1 MSVIPPGAR
10 KEMEGEMHIA
20 DLHLLLTL
28 HVYEEHYSLGSLFVP
43 VPVVLI
49 LAISN

>member
-1 MSVIPPGAR
+1 MCECDTPGAR

-28 HVYEEHYSLGSLFVP
+28 YEEHYSLGSLFVP